1 MHQEGGVRSVAIKI
15 VLGAFIKD
23 FKFGLLQKRA
33 TTSTNMLCLALAT
46 NNVTTKHHLLL
57 LSEANHLHGGLVL
70 IARVNFPRAVHQVD
84 ELRRLAESRERA
96 GKDSRSNWVTSPS

>member
-15 VLGAFIKD
+15 VLGAKFDIFPAQFALIKD

-46 NNVTTKHHLLL
+46 TVTM
-57 LSEANHLHGGLVL
+57 
-70 IARVNFPRAVHQVD
+70 
-84 ELRRLAESRERA
+84 
-96 GKDSRSNWVTSPS
+96 